1 MARKK
6 KTAKKRK
13 PRRKPSRPAK
23 AKTAQKA
30 PEKKPKKKKPL
41 FAPDGPLL
49 QMRPF
54 HRVGNALPKSVIKA
68 FGRKLSYA
76 GIRDDVR
83 PWLGIRVLGALYFG
97 YLLFFLYGAMNRLLP
112 SPENTILLLSI
123 WLGGTVLALILFYL
137 KLYFTIADRA
147 GKMEG
152 VLPDFLMLMVSN
164 LRAGMTP
171 FAAFVKATRPEFGAL
186 HDEVRLSAAAAS
198 GTASIVDA
206 LKRMED
212 YFDSRIFRRTIGLFA
227 KGVKSGGQLARLL
240 RSSAEEAQ
248 HIQDLRSELET
259 ATRTYAIFLGFI
271 IVIIMP
277 FLLSIS
283 TLFVKIFLELRPEE
297 VELGPE
303 AAGAIP
309 MFSGRIFITTDQM
322 IMVSVAT
329 LIITSLLVSALAGV
343 IRKGRAIYGI
353 KYFPLFAIASV
364 LFFFLARTFVEKM
377 LLSFSI

>member
-1 MARKK
+1 MAKKKK
-6 KTAKKRK
+6 KTTKKRA
-13 PRRKPSRPAK
+13 PQRKPSQPAK
-23 AKTAQKA
+23 AKAAQ
-30 PEKKPKKKKPL
+30 EGKKPKKKKAL
-41 FAPDGPLL
+41 FASAGPLL

-54 HRVGNALPKSVIKA
+54 HRVGNALPKSVIKL
-68 FGRKLSYA
+68 FSTKLRYA
-76 GIRDDVR
+76 GVRDDVR
-83 PWLGIRVLGALYFG
+83 PWLGIRVLSALYIG
-97 YLLFFLYGAMNRLLP
+97 YLLFFLYGATYRLLP
-112 SPENTILLLSI
+112 TPENTAILLGI
-123 WLGGTVLALILFYL
+123 WLGTTILVLILFYL
-137 KLYFTIADRA
+137 KLYFAIADRA
-147 GKMEG
+147 GRMEG
-152 VLPDFLMLMVSN
+152 VLPDFLLLMVSN

-171 FAAFVKATRPEFGAL
+171 FAAFVRATRPEFGSL

-206 LKRMED
+206 LSKMQE

-259 ATRTYAIFLGFI
+259 TTRTYAIFLGFI

-297 VELGPE
+297 VDLGPE
-303 AAGAIP
+303 TAGAIP

-343 IRKGRAIYGI
+343 IRKGRAIYGV

-364 LFFFLARTFVEKM
+364 LFFFLARMFVGKM